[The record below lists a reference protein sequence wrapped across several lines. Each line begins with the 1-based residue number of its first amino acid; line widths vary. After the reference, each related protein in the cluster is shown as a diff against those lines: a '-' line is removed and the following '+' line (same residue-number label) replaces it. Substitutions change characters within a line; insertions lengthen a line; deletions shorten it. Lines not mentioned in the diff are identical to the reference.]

1 MGELKYMDS
10 EETTALVPT
19 SGERDLLSVSM
30 DYVFVIVFQTS
41 RSPSYP
47 MAAAMARNAS
57 FYEESKQGK
66 TTHHAAGFS
75 NTEEQLARAATISSL
90 IGSLKGTFFIVRGRM
105 VHSSSGIISVIECC
119 LKSFQVQD
127 HRAHCNVLY
136 PSQFTPGIAGSYIKI
151 TGMTKNEQAV
161 IPCAYVAQ
169 YTGWSISHEHPAS
182 MRDQFRSVCVKRG
195 CDWCPRCN
203 PDDFR
208 FIVSS

>member
-1 MGELKYMDS
+1 MEPENKTDIAKPPGN
-10 EETTALVPT
+10 
-19 SGERDLLSVSM
+19 GDLLSESM
-30 DYVFVIVFQTS
+30 NHVFLIVFQTS

-47 MAAAMARNAS
+47 MAVAIARNAS

-75 NTEEQLARAATISSL
+75 NTEEQLARAATIASL
-90 IGSLKGTFFIVRGRM
+90 IGSLKGTFFIVRGRL
-105 VHSSSGIISVIECC
+105 VHSSGGILSVIECC

-136 PSQFTPGIAGSYIKI
+136 PSQLTPGIAGSYIKI
-151 TGMTKNEQAV
+151 TGLAKNEQAV
-161 IPCAYVAQ
+161 IPCAFVTQ

-182 MRDQFRSVCVKRG
+182 MKDQFRSVCVKRG

-208 FIVSS
+208 LITSS